1 MEDLLDEAIGAV
13 YEAAAFPEEWSAA
26 LEKIARLSC
35 SRFAQLLLWNTRS
48 NSCEYSVIGAVRGH
62 EPDPAND
69 LAYQNYYGAIDPRR
83 PRSYGGQAGKVTT
96 CSQLLDDSFVQR
108 SEFYNDFMIPCGSR
122 WTLGVSIPIN
132 TSVHATFAMLRSPEM
147 GAYQRSDMQQLERL
161 LPHLTRAARLKA
173 RLSELNRPKNAAVSG
188 WEAVA
193 APMLFV
199 DADCRLVFAS
209 PAAEELLATGRALV
223 VRSGKL
229 WAADPQSAANLHQ
242 CVSLAMPRGRKR
254 GLAGA
259 FRLPCH
265 DGPEALFA
273 LVAPVGAHGPNAPPT
288 GRPLAAIIV
297 ANPLSGKGLTGRN
310 LVTWFGLSHGEAQ
323 LALDLSAGKRPDE
336 IAELRGV
343 RISTVRSQ
351 MHSLFAKTRTEG
363 QTELI
368 RLLERLPH
376 TRLFGVSS
384 SI

>member
-1 MEDLLDEAIGAV
+1 
-13 YEAAAFPEEWSAA
+13 
-26 LEKIARLSC
+26 
-35 SRFAQLLLWNTRS
+35 
-48 NSCEYSVIGAVRGH
+48 
-62 EPDPAND
+62 
-69 LAYQNYYGAIDPRR
+69 
-83 PRSYGGQAGKVTT
+83 
-96 CSQLLDDSFVQR
+96 
-108 SEFYNDFMIPCGSR
+108 
-122 WTLGVSIPIN
+122 
-132 TSVHATFAMLRSPEM
+132 
-147 GAYQRSDMQQLERL
+147 MQQLERL